1 MSQQINLYSPIFLGK
16 KKYFSAA
23 TLLQGL
29 ALIAISMATFYAYA
43 LYQVSALGTQ
53 AADLDKRLAVEKARL
68 VKVTA
73 EFAPQQQ
80 SNALEQEVKLAETQL
95 ATNQKIAAAF
105 KGGAVSATQG
115 FSEFMR
121 ALARQS
127 VNGLWLTGFDVSGSE
142 SNMTISGR
150 TLFPALVP
158 VYLQRLNSEPTLKGR
173 QLVSLQMRQSGAE
186 ALLFDLSTLPTLSA
200 EAATAKAG
208 EESDSGQQPASA
220 PPAPLASP
228 TPQAGQATSVP
239 ASAVSAAP
247 SAEKRP

>member
-29 ALIAISMATFYAYA
+29 VLIAISMTTFYAYA
-43 LYQVSALGTQ
+43 LYQVSALGSQ
-53 AADLDKRLAVEKARL
+53 SADMDKHLTIERARL

-80 SNALEQEVKLAETQL
+80 SNTLEEEIRLVETQL
-95 ATNQKIAAAF
+95 ATNQKIVAAF
-105 KGGAVSATQG
+105 KGGAISTTKG
-115 FSEFMR
+115 FSEFMQ

-173 QLVSLQMRQSGAE
+173 QLVSLQMRQSGGE
-186 ALLFDLSTLPTLSA
+186 ALLFDLSTLPTLSV
-200 EAATAKAG
+200 EATTAAAKA
-208 EESDSGQQPASA
+208 EEEADSGQQPTVA
-220 PPAPLASP
+220 
-228 TPQAGQATSVP
+228 P

>member
-16 KKYFSAA
+16 KKYFSAT

-29 ALIAISMATFYAYA
+29 ALIAISMTTFYAYA

-53 AADLDKRLAVEKARL
+53 ASDLSKRLEVERARL
-68 VKVTA
+68 AKVTV

-80 SNALEQEVKLAETQL
+80 SNALEQEVRLAEAQL
-95 ATNQKIAAAF
+95 ATNQRIAAAF
-105 KGGAVSATQG
+105 KGGAVGATQG

-158 VYLQRLNSEPTLKGR
+158 VYLQRLNAEPTIKGR
-173 QLVSLQMRQSGAE
+173 QLVSLQMRQSGGE
-186 ALLFDLSTLPTLSA
+186 SLLFDLSTLPALA
-200 EAATAKAG
+200 PEVVAAKA
-208 EESDSGQQPASA
+208 EEEADSSRQSSAASSA
-220 PPAPLASP
+220 PPVLPA
-228 TPQAGQATSVP
+228 PQAG
-239 ASAVSAAP
+239 P
-247 SAEKRP
+247 SAPATPVVLSGEKRP

>member
-16 KKYFSAA
+16 KKYFSAT

-29 ALIAISMATFYAYA
+29 ALIAISMTTFYAYA

-53 AADLDKRLAVEKARL
+53 AADLGKRLEVERARL
-68 VKVTA
+68 AKVTA

-80 SNALEQEVKLAETQL
+80 SNALEQEVRLAEAQL
-95 ATNQKIAAAF
+95 AANQKIAAAF
-105 KGGAVSATQG
+105 KGGAVGATQG

-158 VYLQRLNSEPTLKGR
+158 VYLQRLNGESTIKGR
-173 QLVSLQMRQSGAE
+173 QLVSLQMRQSGGE
-186 ALLFDLSTLPTLSA
+186 SLLFDLSTLPALAPEAVAAQA
-200 EAATAKAG
+200 EEQANA
-208 EESDSGQQPASA
+208 GQQPT
-220 PPAPLASP
+220 PAA
-228 TPQAGQATSVP
+228 QAGQPTFVP

>member
-29 ALIAISMATFYAYA
+29 ALIAISMTTFYAYA

-53 AADLDKRLAVEKARL
+53 ANDLSKRLEVERARL

-80 SNALEQEVKLAETQL
+80 SGALEEEIRLVETQL

-105 KGGAVSATQG
+105 RGGAVSATQG

-158 VYLQRLNSEPTLKGR
+158 VYLQRLNAEPAIKGR
-173 QLVSLQMRQSGAE
+173 QLVSLQMRQSGGE
-186 ALLFDLSTLPTLSA
+186 SLLFDLSTLPALA
-200 EAATAKAG
+200 PEAIAAKAEG
-208 EESDSGQQPASA
+208 EADSSQP
-220 PPAPLASP
+220 P
-228 TPQAGQATSVP
+228 TAVP
-239 ASAVSAAP
+239 ASAVAAAP

>member
-29 ALIAISMATFYAYA
+29 ALIAISMTAFYAYA

-53 AADLDKRLAVEKARL
+53 AADLSKRLEIERARL
-68 VKVTA
+68 VKVTV

-80 SNALEQEVKLAETQL
+80 SGALEEEIKLVETQL
-95 ATNQKIAAAF
+95 ATNQKIAGAF
-105 KGGAVSATQG
+105 KGGAVSATQC

-127 VNGLWLTGFDVSGSE
+127 VNGLWLTGFDVNGSG

-158 VYLQRLNSEPTLKGR
+158 VYLQRLNAEPALKGR
-173 QLVSLQMRQSGAE
+173 QLVSLQMRQSGGE
-186 ALLFDLSTLPTLSA
+186 SLLFDLSTLPALA
-200 EAATAKAG
+200 PEAIAAKA
-208 EESDSGQQPASA
+208 EEEADSSRQSSVASSA
-220 PPAPLASP
+220 PPASQTGQSAPA
-228 TPQAGQATSVP
+228 TP
-239 ASAVSAAP
+239 AVLSG
-247 SAEKRP
+247 EKRP